1 MEIQKI
7 TDAEVESSDAFESL
21 DFKFNED
28 AMSLMFK
35 SFTDSLYSNKIGSI
49 VREIVSN
56 AADANQENNSVKPV
70 EIHLETLITDSLEL
84 TVKDYGKGLSPA
96 LIKDTY
102 TQYFASTKRGTNEQI
117 GGWGIGAKTPLSY
130 AKSFYLI
137 THHENKK
144 YKYLVSR
151 GENAPQIN
159 LIFTED
165 STDIGTSVVI
175 NFKKDDLSTLNQELQ
190 SQLKYFDNINYYGC
204 SIDNNYKLYYFNNFI
219 VRPGNTKL
227 ELSLGRV
234 RYPIMEWDSV
244 IDDSISDI
252 EDLKGKLSHLH
263 SSNIQGLPIA
273 LKFDIGELDVTLSRE
288 QLEYTDK
295 TKSAIR
301 TRIQDAIEEINDL
314 VAVNDKTFNNLESF
328 FAEGSQH
335 VSEGNYIKLE
345 DDTYFSLSDR
355 GSTSRYSSYRAPVFK
370 SPRIIIKS
378 FSSEDNVFLA
388 SDLHSIGYYLN
399 FTQRTVSYGKPTSV
413 KKSVNTLYRL
423 ASKSILEFINSLED
437 NKMILLDEKF
447 NRNKLLYLAN
457 NGLAE
462 NDSTYDK
469 TEYTIICAEVNNKDE
484 SYRSVKFPDPEVFN
498 EVLALLNKKL
508 TVLSDIEI
516 PEDWLIKYKQINTN
530 TKKAVDNTKI
540 NLLYVNSGAR
550 VKLSPQE
557 LASKKGLVIYGT
569 QDNRAALNMANNVLN
584 KTKERNYVYVCS
596 IDNLHYFDNNPKF
609 IYIEDI
615 NNYLQKKFINI
626 CVLSRINDLRRVSD
640 AFRFYRDYFRNSIS
654 NLSKKIDILDAFY
667 MSKEDWIGAKYSI
680 GIDLDDINIEEY
692 ECIFIYN
699 NQAYDIVKIFKSV
712 EAELEEVYS
721 SLYPTNKMLYKSFNN
736 KKQ

>member
-137 THHENKK
+137 THHGNKK

-175 NFKKDDLSTLNQELQ
+175 NFKKDDLVTLNQELQ

-219 VRPGNTKL
+219 VKPGNTKF

-234 RYPIMEWDSV
+234 RYPIMDSV
-244 IDDSISDI
+244 INDSMSDI
-252 EDLKGKLSHLH
+252 QDLKGKLSHLH

-314 VAVNDKTFNNLESF
+314 VAVNDKTYNNLESF
-328 FAEGSQH
+328 FEENTQD

-355 GSTSRYSSYRAPVFK
+355 GSTSRYSSYRVPVFK
-370 SPRIIIKS
+370 SPKVIIKS
-378 FSSEDNVFLA
+378 LSTDDRSFLA

-423 ASKSILEFINSLED
+423 ASKSILNFINSLED

-457 NGLAE
+457 NGLSK

-469 TEYTIICAEVNNKDE
+469 TEYTINCAEFNFKDE
-484 SYRSVKFPDPEVFN
+484 SDTDKQSKVVKEVYAF
-498 EVLALLNKKL
+498 LNKKL
-508 TVLSDIEI
+508 TVSSNIEV
-516 PEDWLIKYKQINTN
+516 PENWLTKYKEINTN

-540 NLLYVNSGAR
+540 NLISVSGGAFR
-550 VKLSPQE
+550 TKLSLE
-557 LASKKGLVIYGT
+557 DLRSKKGMIIYGT
-569 QDNRAALNMANNVLN
+569 QDNRSALDSANRILTRLEE
-584 KTKERNYVYVCS
+584 KHYAYVCS
-596 IDNLHYFDNNPKF
+596 IDNLHYFDNNPRF

-626 CVLSRINDLRRVSD
+626 CVIDRIDTLRRCSN
-640 AFRFYRDYFRNSIS
+640 AFSFYKFHFSNSVS
-654 NLSKKIDILDAFY
+654 NLSKKVDILDEFY
-667 MSKEDWIGAKYSI
+667 KSKSHCIGAKYFM
-680 GIDLDDINIEEY
+680 GIELDDINIEEY
-692 ECIFIYN
+692 ECIFIHK
-699 NQAYDIVKIFKSV
+699 NQAYDIIQVLKSA

-721 SLYPTNKMLYKSFNN
+721 LLYPTNKMLYKSFNN